1 MERTDLVN
9 NGYLFQTKKEMQL
22 AESEQK
28 KIDFLESKIDYDRPE
43 MVLRFYE
50 KAITD
55 KVFRGPV
62 GIAYLKKMQNYL
74 VERGIRTRDDI
85 EPIPVLPY
93 FGERVVFHNKQEKT
107 DKKKQK
113 TDAGELLRISII
125 LNVAL
130 VVAVFAMYV
139 IAFRANQPN
148 IINYKRVLTNQYAQ
162 WEQDLT
168 ERESILKEK
177 ERALLNIKGTE

>member
-1 MERTDLVN
+1 MEKAELVY
-9 NGYLFQTKKEMQL
+9 NGYLFQTKKEMQF

-43 MVLRFYE
+43 MVVRFYE

-62 GIAYLKKMQNYL
+62 GIAYLKKLQNYL
-74 VERGIRTRDDI
+74 LEQGIRTKEDI
-85 EPIPVLPY
+85 VPIPVLPY
-93 FGERVVFHNKQEKT
+93 FGERVVFQNKQEKT
-107 DKKKQK
+107 DGKKQK
-113 TDAGELLRISII
+113 TDAGELLRISVI

-168 ERESILKEK
+168 ERENVLKEK
-177 ERALLNIKGTE
+177 ERELLNIEGTE